1 MAKYEVKFSC
11 GHTQIIELFGKD
23 KDRQRK
29 IEYFE
34 ERGLCKDCYKSMM
47 QEIEAHS
54 PLGLTAQLNPL
65 ETYPFRAYF
74 TGDTESVEDKVE
86 ALGFFWTDI
95 GDNDILSTSEFMGW
109 SCECK
114 SSEELGKVF
123 KEVKKVFPEIEIKFD
138 FKEVDMALFKRLKE
152 QEAQNEV
159 EGKKQAVELQ
169 KKIDELEKPQRPDC
183 YPEGNWNGRFYK
195 AEKGYR
201 RIYVNNK
208 ELLITEEDG
217 QAIERFDKQVENY
230 KLQVA
235 AIKGDENAA
244 KQLEKEAKIK
254 ELKKPEKPDCYP
266 KGRWNERFYKAEK
279 GYRRIYVDSKEL
291 LISEEDGQAIDDYLT
306 ALSRY
311 EDTVAKLKEG
321 V

>member
-11 GHTQIIELFGKD
+11 GHTQVIELFGKD

-34 ERGLCKDCYKSMM
+34 ERGLCKDCYKAMI
-47 QEIEAHS
+47 QEIEAHT

-74 TGDTESVEDKVE
+74 TGDTESVEDKVK
-86 ALGFFWTDI
+86 ALGFTWTDI
-95 GDNDILSTSEFMGW
+95 NDSDISSTSVYMGW
-109 SCECK
+109 SCEFK

-138 FKEVDMALFKRLKE
+138 FKEVDMALYKRLKE
-152 QEAQNEV
+152 QEAQNEI
-159 EGKKQAVELQ
+159 EGKKQAAELQ
-169 KKIDELEKPQRPDC
+169 KKIDELEMPQRPDC

-201 RIYVNNK
+201 RIYVDSK

>member
-34 ERGLCKDCYKSMM
+34 EHGLCKNCYKAMM
-47 QEIEAHS
+47 QEIEAHT

-86 ALGFFWTDI
+86 TLGFFWTDI
-95 GDNDILSTSEFMGW
+95 GDSDILSTSEFMGW

-114 SSEELGKVF
+114 SSEELGKFF

-138 FKEVDMALFKRLKE
+138 FTEIDMALYKRL
-152 QEAQNEV
+152 QEAQND
-159 EGKKQAVELQ
+159 GKEQAAELQ

-183 YPEGNWNGRFYK
+183 YPEGNWNGRFYTAK
-195 AEKGYR
+195 KGYR

-208 ELLITEEDG
+208 ELLITEEEG
-217 QAIERFDKQVENY
+217 QTIERFDKQVENY

-235 AIKGDENAA
+235 AIKGDENAV
-244 KQLEKEAKIK
+244 KQLEKTAKIK
-254 ELKKPEKPDCYP
+254 ELKEPEKPDCYP

-279 GYRRIYVDSKEL
+279 GYRRIYVDGKEL

-306 ALSRY
+306 ALSEY
-311 EDTVAKLKEG
+311 EKAVENIKKECQ
-321 V
+321 

>member
-34 ERGLCKDCYKSMM
+34 ERGLCKNCYKSMM
-47 QEIEAHS
+47 QEIEAHT

-74 TGDTESVEDKVE
+74 TGDTESVEDKVK
-86 ALGFFWTDI
+86 ALGFTWTDI
-95 GDNDILSTSEFMGW
+95 NDGDVSSTSELMGW
-109 SCECK
+109 SCELK

-123 KEVKKVFPEIEIKFD
+123 EEVKKVFPEIEIKFD

-152 QEAQNEV
+152 QEAQSEI
-159 EGKKQAVELQ
+159 EGKKQAAELQ

-183 YPEGNWNGRFYK
+183 YPEGNWNGRFYTAK
-195 AEKGYR
+195 KGYR

-208 ELLITEEDG
+208 ELLIAEE
-217 QAIERFDKQVENY
+217 N
-230 KLQVA
+230 
-235 AIKGDENAA
+235 
-244 KQLEKEAKIK
+244 
-254 ELKKPEKPDCYP
+254 
-266 KGRWNERFYKAEK
+266 
-279 GYRRIYVDSKEL
+279 
-291 LISEEDGQAIDDYLT
+291 GQAIDDYLA
-306 ALSRY
+306 ALSEY
-311 EDTVAKLKEG
+311 EKAVENIKKECQ
-321 V
+321 

>member
-159 EGKKQAVELQ
+159 EGKKQAAELQ
-169 KKIDELEKPQRPDC
+169 KKIDELEKPQRPNC
-183 YPEGNWNGRFYK
+183 YPGGRWNGRFYK
-195 AEKGYR
+195 AKKGYR
-201 RIYVNNK
+201 RIYVNDK
-208 ELLITEEDG
+208 EMLIT
-217 QAIERFDKQVENY
+217 
-230 KLQVA
+230 
-235 AIKGDENAA
+235 
-244 KQLEKEAKIK
+244 
-254 ELKKPEKPDCYP
+254 
-266 KGRWNERFYKAEK
+266 
-279 GYRRIYVDSKEL
+279 
-291 LISEEDGQAIDDYLT
+291 EEDGQAIDDYLT

>member
-34 ERGLCKDCYKSMM
+34 ERGLCKDCYKAMM
-47 QEIEAHS
+47 QEIEAYT
-54 PLGLTAQLNPL
+54 PLGLTAQLDPL
-65 ETYPFRAYF
+65 KTYPFRAYF
-74 TGDTESVEDKVE
+74 TGDAESVEDKVE

-95 GDNDILSTSEFMGW
+95 GDSDILSTSECMGW
-109 SCECK
+109 SCEFK
-114 SSEELGKVF
+114 SSEELGEVI
-123 KEVKKVFPEIEIKFD
+123 KEVKKVFPKIEVKFD

-152 QEAQNEV
+152 QEAQNEI
-159 EGKKQAVELQ
+159 EGKKQAAELQ

-183 YPEGNWNGRFYK
+183 YPKGIWNGKFYK
-195 AEKGYR
+195 AKKGYR

-217 QAIERFDKQVENY
+217 QAIDRFDNQVENY

-254 ELKKPEKPDCYP
+254 ELKEPKKPDCYP
-266 KGRWNERFYKAEK
+266 SGRWNERFYKAEK
-279 GYRRIYVDSKEL
+279 GYRRIYVDGKEL

-311 EDTVAKLKEG
+311 EDTVAKFKKG

>member
-34 ERGLCKDCYKSMM
+34 ERGLCKDCYKAMM
-47 QEIEAHS
+47 QEIEAHT

-65 ETYPFRAYF
+65 KTYPFRAYF

-95 GDNDILSTSEFMGW
+95 GDSDILSTSEFMGW

-138 FKEVDMALFKRLKE
+138 FKEVDMALYKRL
-152 QEAQNEV
+152 QEAQNEI
-159 EGKKQAVELQ
+159 EGKKQAAELQ
-169 KKIDELEKPQRPDC
+169 KKIDELEQPQRPDC
-183 YPEGNWNGRFYK
+183 YPGGRWNGRFYTAK
-195 AEKGYR
+195 KGYR
-201 RIYVNNK
+201 RIYINNK
-208 ELLITEEDG
+208 ELLIT
-217 QAIERFDKQVENY
+217 
-230 KLQVA
+230 
-235 AIKGDENAA
+235 
-244 KQLEKEAKIK
+244 
-254 ELKKPEKPDCYP
+254 
-266 KGRWNERFYKAEK
+266 
-279 GYRRIYVDSKEL
+279 
-291 LISEEDGQAIDDYLT
+291 EEDGQAIDDYLT

>member
-34 ERGLCKDCYKSMM
+34 ERGLCKDCYKAMM
-47 QEIEAHS
+47 QEIEAYT

-95 GDNDILSTSEFMGW
+95 GDSDILSTSECMGW
-109 SCECK
+109 SCEFK
-114 SSEELGKVF
+114 SSEELGVVI
-123 KEVKKVFPEIEIKFD
+123 KEVKKVFPKIEVKFD
-138 FKEVDMALFKRLKE
+138 FKEVDMVLFKRLKE
-152 QEAQNEV
+152 QEAQNEI
-159 EGKKQAVELQ
+159 EGRNQAAELQ

-183 YPEGNWNGRFYK
+183 YPKGIWNGRFYK

-201 RIYVNNK
+201 RIYV
-208 ELLITEEDG
+208 DG
-217 QAIERFDKQVENY
+217 N
-230 KLQVA
+230 
-235 AIKGDENAA
+235 
-244 KQLEKEAKIK
+244 
-254 ELKKPEKPDCYP
+254 
-266 KGRWNERFYKAEK
+266 
-279 GYRRIYVDSKEL
+279 EL

>member
-34 ERGLCKDCYKSMM
+34 ERGLCKDCYKAMM
-47 QEIEAHS
+47 QEIEAYT

-95 GDNDILSTSEFMGW
+95 GDSDILSTSECMGW
-109 SCECK
+109 SCEFK
-114 SSEELGKVF
+114 SSEELGVVI
-123 KEVKKVFPEIEIKFD
+123 KEVKKVFPKIEVKFD
-138 FKEVDMALFKRLKE
+138 FKEVDMVLFKRLKE
-152 QEAQNEV
+152 QEAQNEI
-159 EGKKQAVELQ
+159 EGRNQAAELQ

-183 YPEGNWNGRFYK
+183 YPKGIWNGRFYK
-195 AEKGYR
+195 AKKGYR

-208 ELLITEEDG
+208 ELLITEENG
-217 QAIERFDKQVENY
+217 QAIDIFDNQVENY

-254 ELKKPEKPDCYP
+254 ELKEPKKPDCYP
-266 KGRWNERFYKAEK
+266 SGRWNERFYKAEK
-279 GYRRIYVDSKEL
+279 GYRRIYVDGKEL

-306 ALSRY
+306 ALSEY
-311 EDTVAKLKEG
+311 EKAVADIKKG

>member
-138 FKEVDMALFKRLKE
+138 FKDVDMALFKRLKE

-159 EGKKQAVELQ
+159 EGKKQAAELQ

-183 YPEGNWNGRFYK
+183 YPEGNWNG
-195 AEKGYR
+195 
-201 RIYVNNK
+201 
-208 ELLITEEDG
+208 
-217 QAIERFDKQVENY
+217 
-230 KLQVA
+230 
-235 AIKGDENAA
+235 
-244 KQLEKEAKIK
+244 
-254 ELKKPEKPDCYP
+254 
-266 KGRWNERFYKAEK
+266 RFYKAEK